1 MIALSACTT
10 YTSWMGGVYF
20 EHGGIRFRSVA
31 PEDLS
36 FIQDLRNDPSTW
48 MQLGDPRPLKP
59 GLQKKWLESLDS
71 SSDRFYYIA
80 ENGTG
85 LPVGLVR
92 MDEYDPINRSIRV
105 GADVA
110 PAQRRKHYG
119 LAIYAAIKEYGF
131 AHLGLHRIWLLVL
144 ATNKPAIALYKAVGF
159 SVEGT
164 LRQAVFRS
172 GKWVDYLSMSILE
185 GGRR

>member
-1 MIALSACTT
+1 
-10 YTSWMGGVYF
+10 MGGIYF
-20 EHGGIRFRSVA
+20 EHGGLRFRSITI
-31 PEDLS
+31 EDLP
-36 FIQDLRNDPSTW
+36 FIQELRNDPSTW

-71 SSDRFYYIA
+71 SSDRFYYIV

-92 MDEYDPINRSIRV
+92 MDEYDPVNRSIRV

-119 LAIYAAIKEYGF
+119 LAIYQAIKQYGF

-144 ATNKPAIALYKAVGF
+144 ATNTAARALYKAVGF
-159 SVEGT
+159 LSEGT
-164 LRQAVFRS
+164 LRQAVFRN
-172 GKWVDYLSMSILE
+172 GKWVDYISMSILE
-185 GGRR
+185 KENR